1 MCARNNTSI
10 TLIILISTL
19 VLSCATPIPPTG
31 GLVDRSSPSVLSTV
45 PKSGAVQ
52 YNGQVIRIDFDR
64 FMSRNSLQR
73 AIQIEPDLG
82 IDYTIDWKRKTMLL
96 RFDSPFPDSVTVIV
110 SLSSNIA
117 DGNGNRLNTPYQIAF
132 STGSSIDS
140 ASVDFRV
147 YSFDQAKGISGQKVG
162 LFRKSSDKTAVYVAE
177 SDTSGTVRFRYLS
190 RGTYTAILF
199 DDRNRNRM
207 IDENE
212 FFVTLPQ
219 NVQIETDTLHFGG
232 HFVFNRQDTI
242 PPSVLGVGLLSSN
255 RIRVRFSESIRLSK
269 IASLSIIDEQGNRN
283 PGIWMYSDPLD
294 GSIAIG
300 RSKSVLDPKKSYH
313 LEINSVTDG
322 MGNQF
327 SGESTSFMGS
337 SRADTTTQRII
348 RFPDPSFVIPT
359 DTFLV
364 VYSDII
370 APGAI
375 EDSLIIIDGEH
386 QIRNWKDRIFTDN
399 KMYIY
404 RSQGWIPGQSY
415 QIRYWSPSEQRHRNQ
430 NFRVR
435 GLEDLSSLE
444 LEIPGS
450 WKDMPITIELLDDV
464 GIIVYKVNK
473 QSSDRKILITS
484 LAPGNYRLRAWVDL
498 NRNGRWDQIVTNKE
512 GGVFEQVFIQPSLIL
527 SARMTSVVQIE
538 DYF

>member
-10 TLIILISTL
+10 ILIIFISTL
-19 VLSCATPIPPTG
+19 FLSCATPIPPTG
-31 GLVDRSSPSVLSTV
+31 GLIDRSSPRVLSTI

-73 AIQIEPDLG
+73 AIQLEPDLG
-82 IDYTIDWKRKTMLL
+82 IEYTIDWKRKSVFL
-96 RFDSPFPDSVTVIV
+96 RFESPFPDSVTVIL
-110 SLSSNIA
+110 SLGSDIA
-117 DGNGNRLNTPYQIAF
+117 DVNGNRLNTPYQIAF

-140 ASVDFRV
+140 ASVDFKV

-162 LFRKSSDKTAVYVAE
+162 LFRNSSEDEAVYVAE

-190 RGTYTAILF
+190 RGSYTARLF

-212 FFVTLPQ
+212 FSITLPQ
-219 NVQIETDTLHFGG
+219 NVEIETDTLQFGG
-232 HFVFNRQDTI
+232 NFVFSKQDTI
-242 PPSVLGVGLLSSN
+242 LPSLLGVGLLSSN

-269 IASLSIIDEQGNRN
+269 KASLSIIDEQGNRN
-283 PGIWMYSDPLD
+283 PGVWMYSEPLD
-294 GSIAIG
+294 ASIAIA
-300 RSKSVLDPKKSYH
+300 RLNSVLNPKLSYQ
-313 LEINSVTDG
+313 LEIKSVTDG
-322 MGNQF
+322 LGNEF
-327 SGESTSFMGS
+327 SGVSAPFTGS

-375 EDSLIIIDGEH
+375 EDSLIIIDGEQ
-386 QIRNWKDRIFTDN
+386 QIRNWKDWIITDN

-435 GLEDLSSLE
+435 GLEDVASLE

-450 WKDMPITIELLDDV
+450 WQDKPITIELLDDV

-473 QSSDRKILITS
+473 QSSESKIILTS

-498 NRNGRWDQIVTNKE
+498 NRNGRWDLYVSNNE
-512 GGVFEQVFIQPSLIL
+512 GGGVEQVFIQPILNL
-527 SARMTSVVQIE
+527 SARMTSVVIIE
-538 DYF
+538 DNF